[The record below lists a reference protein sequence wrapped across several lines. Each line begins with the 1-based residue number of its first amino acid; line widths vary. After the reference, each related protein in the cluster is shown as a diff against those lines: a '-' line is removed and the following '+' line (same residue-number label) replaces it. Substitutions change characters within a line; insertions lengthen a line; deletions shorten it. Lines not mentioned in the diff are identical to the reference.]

1 MDSDELVFISP
12 VFKERPWGGCKLH
25 TKWGYTIPSDKTGE
39 CWAVSAHP
47 NGDCMVQNGKY
58 EGKTLSKLWKE
69 NPELFG
75 EKSQEEFPILIK
87 LLDADEDLSV
97 QVHPDDEYAGIHE
110 NGSKGKFECWYVL
123 DALPESKIVF
133 GHNAKSRKEFMTMVK
148 EGKWEKLIHELPVKK
163 GDFIV
168 INPGMLHAIEGGIQ
182 ILETQQS
189 SDVTYRVY
197 DYDRI
202 VQGKKR
208 QLHIKESLDIVKV
221 PGGEADNSILNTDSL
236 MPNRLNELVSNKYFK
251 VLKCNV
257 DSRME
262 FKKEDD
268 YLLVSIIEGYGCIN
282 GTCVEKGDHFIIPKY
297 VENVYILGNVS
308 FIASTENRHCP
319 AV

>member
-1 MDSDELVFISP
+1 MESEDLVFISP

-25 TKWGYTIPSDKTGE
+25 TKWGYKIPSDKTGE

-47 NGDCMVQNGKY
+47 NGDCKVLKGRY
-58 EGKTLSKLWKE
+58 EGKTLSKLWEE

-75 EKSQEEFPILIK
+75 ENNREDFPIMVK

-97 QVHPDDEYAGIHE
+97 QVHPDDEYAKIHE

-123 DALPESKIVF
+123 DALPGSKIVF
-133 GHNAKSRKEFMTMVK
+133 GHNAKNRNEFMTMVN
-148 EGKWEKLIHELPVKK
+148 EGKWEDLIHELPVKK
-163 GDFIV
+163 GDFII

-208 QLHIKESLDIVKV
+208 QLHIKESFDIVKV
-221 PGGEADNSILNTDSL
+221 PGGEDDTSVVNTDSL
-236 MPNRLNELVSNKYFK
+236 MHNRLNELVSNKYFK
-251 VLKCNV
+251 VFKCNV
-257 DSRME
+257 DCRME

-268 YLLVSIIEGYGCIN
+268 FLLVSIIEGYGCIN
-282 GTCVEKGDHFIIPKY
+282 GICVEKGDHFIIPQY
-297 VENVYILGNVS
+297 VENVSIMGNVS
-308 FIASTENRHCP
+308 FIASAQTDM